1 MMHMRTSTMVGL
13 LGTSAWLLA
22 CTSEP
27 SDRGPETGL
36 PISSGA
42 GSTSVDS
49 ATSVD
54 PAATTTTAA
63 PGDGTTTTTA
73 MPGSTAGDDESATD
87 PGVYFDLGAIPDIPE
102 GKGCESGIDIVFVM
116 DVSTTMGGF
125 IQLLADEMLVVDA
138 AIQALEL
145 PTAPHYGLAV
155 FVDDAALLNGGV
167 PYPDAAALQDDF
179 IMWSNFTASN
189 QQVGG
194 GNSNSTWT
202 ENSLD
207 ALYLAAA
214 GFQWRPEQ
222 TTTRIVI
229 HTTDDTFWDG
239 PTVGNGVPIQHGYAD
254 TVQALQD
261 ATVRV
266 YSFADDIGGQCNCA
280 DVTPGWSTPY
290 MGMLPIPEATDGG
303 VFVINDILSGAVSLA
318 DAINT
323 AVEESY
329 CDPYEPQG

>member
-1 MMHMRTSTMVGL
+1 MRTSKVSGL
-13 LGTSAWLLA
+13 WVASAWLLA
-22 CTSEP
+22 CTTEASE
-27 SDRGPETGL
+27 RGSETGL
-36 PISSGA
+36 PPLDTSATSSA
-42 GSTSVDS
+42 DS

-54 PAATTTTAA
+54 PPSSSATTT
-63 PGDGTTTTTA
+63 PGDGTADATSSD
-73 MPGSTAGDDESATD
+73 PSDTD
-87 PGVYFDLGAIPDIPE
+87 PGIYFDLGSIPDMPPGE
-102 GKGCESGIDIVFVM
+102 VCEQSIDIVFVM

-125 IQLLADEMLVVDA
+125 LGLLADEMLEVDA
-138 AIQALEL
+138 AIQALDL
-145 PTAPHYGLAV
+145 PQPPHYGLAV
-155 FVDDAALLNGGV
+155 FVDDAALLNGGA
-167 PYPDAAALQDDF
+167 PYANATALRDDF
-179 IMWSNFTASN
+179 VMWSNFAASN

-207 ALYLAAA
+207 ALYLAAT
-214 GFQWRPEQ
+214 GFQWRPAE
-222 TTTRIVI
+222 TTTRLVI

-239 PTVGNGVPIQHGYAD
+239 PTVGNGVPIVHGYAE

-261 ATVRV
+261 ATVRT
-266 YSFADDIGGQCNCA
+266 YSFADDLGGPSNNM
-280 DVTPGWSTPY
+280 DVTMGWSTPY

-303 VFVINDILSGAVSLA
+303 VYAIGQVLAGTVSLA

>member
-1 MMHMRTSTMVGL
+1 MRTSKILGL
-13 LGTSAWLLA
+13 LGVSAWLWA

-27 SDRGPETGL
+27 SDRGTSTATGF
-36 PISSGA
+36 PPTTDPS
-42 GSTSVDS
+42 STSADS
-49 ATSVD
+49 ATSTD
-54 PAATTTTAA
+54 PPPSTTTPA
-63 PGDGTTTTTA
+63 DGTTTA
-73 MPGSTAGDDESATD
+73 PGSTTDEPADTD
-87 PGVYFDLGAIPDIPE
+87 PGIYFDLGSIPDMPA
-102 GKGCESGIDIVFVM
+102 GKGCEQAIDIVFVM

-125 IQLLADEMLVVDA
+125 LGLLADEMLAVDA
-138 AIQALEL
+138 AIQALDL
-145 PTAPHYGLAV
+145 PQPPHYGLAV
-155 FVDDAALLNGGV
+155 FVDDAALLNGGA
-167 PYPDAAALQDDF
+167 PYANATALRDDF
-179 IMWSNFTASN
+179 VMWSAFTASN

-207 ALYLAAA
+207 ALYLAAT
-214 GFQWRPEQ
+214 GFQWRPAE

-239 PTVGNGVPIQHGYAD
+239 PTVGNGIPIVHGYAE

-261 ATVRV
+261 ATART
-266 YSFADDIGGQCNCA
+266 YSFADDIGGACNCM

-290 MGMLPIPEATDGG
+290 LGMLPVPEATDGG
-303 VFVINDILSGAVSLA
+303 VYPIAQILAGTVSLA

-329 CDPYEPQG
+329 CEPYEPQG